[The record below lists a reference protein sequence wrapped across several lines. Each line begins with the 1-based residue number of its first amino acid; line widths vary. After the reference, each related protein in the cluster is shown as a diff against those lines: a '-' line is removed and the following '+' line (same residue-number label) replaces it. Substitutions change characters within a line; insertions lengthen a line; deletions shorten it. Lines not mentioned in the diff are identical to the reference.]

1 MKIIKKKVVILGS
14 TGSIGK
20 TTIDIIRKNKKEF
33 DIILFTS
40 NKNFKVLLNQ
50 AKEFNVKNLLIT
62 DKKKFNYLQNKLNN
76 KKIRI
81 FNKFEDFSKHLNNKK
96 IDYTMCAISGLSGL
110 KPTLEAIKFSKLVAI
125 ANKES
130 LICAWDIIK
139 KKLKKYNTKF
149 IPVDSEHFSIWS
161 ILNTSKNLGIEEI
174 IITASGGPFL
184 NYNLKKL
191 KNVKPNKAVKHPNW
205 KMGKKISVDSATLMN
220 KVFEIIEAQ
229 RIFKVD
235 INKFQILIHPKS
247 YIHSIVKLINGQIK
261 ILAHDTNMKIPIFN
275 SIYQK
280 QSKKLFTKKIN
291 VNLLNNLELRDINK
305 NKFPSIKILKSISNN
320 NTLYE
325 TVLISANDE
334 LVDLYIKN
342 KIRFLDIN
350 KILVKILKLKK
361 YSIMNRK
368 KPKKIS
374 DIINLSEEVRLKTR
388 NLCIELIKKWK

>member
-1 MKIIKKKVVILGS
+1 MKKKIAILGS
-14 TGSIGK
+14 TGSIGESTVK
-20 TTIDIIRKNKKEF
+20 IINNNRNDFDVIFLSTNKNVNKLLKQSSILKPKSVIIFDKQKFLKFKNKF
-33 DIILFTS
+33 F
-40 NKNFKVLLNQ
+40 
-50 AKEFNVKNLLIT
+50 
-62 DKKKFNYLQNKLNN
+62 DKKIKVFNSFKELK
-76 KKIRI
+76 KKI
-81 FNKFEDFSKHLNNKK
+81 LKK
-96 IDYTMCAISGLSGL
+96 KVDYVMCAISGISGL
-110 KPTLEAIKFSKLVAI
+110 ESTINSISITKNIAI

-130 LICAWDIIK
+130 IICAWDLIEK
-139 KKLKKYNTKF
+139 NLLKNKTNF

-161 ILNTSKNLGIEEI
+161 LIRNEPVKNIEKI

-388 NLCIELIKKWK
+388 NLCIELIKK